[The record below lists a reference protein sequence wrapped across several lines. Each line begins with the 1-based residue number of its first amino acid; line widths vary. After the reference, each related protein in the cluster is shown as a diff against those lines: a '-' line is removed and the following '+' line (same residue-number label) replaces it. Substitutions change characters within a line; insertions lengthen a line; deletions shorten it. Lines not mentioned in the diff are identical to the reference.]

1 MKFLNT
7 ACLYLILC
15 WFLPLTTIGTPFSSN
30 SWLFSLSNG
39 PSQCFIRLLSFGLPK
54 YLVLHLYAGNNDCL
68 YNAKVESKSIL
79 YLNFRRKRV
88 RIKGST

>member
-1 MKFLNT
+1 MLVVKWAITMFYKTSFFFL
-7 ACLYLILC
+7 
-15 WFLPLTTIGTPFSSN
+15 
-30 SWLFSLSNG
+30 
-39 PSQCFIRLLSFGLPK
+39 GLPK